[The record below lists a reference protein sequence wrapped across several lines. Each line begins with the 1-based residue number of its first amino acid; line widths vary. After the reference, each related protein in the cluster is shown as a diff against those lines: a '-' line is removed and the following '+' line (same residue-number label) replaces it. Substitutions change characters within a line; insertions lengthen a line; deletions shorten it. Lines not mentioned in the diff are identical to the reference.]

1 MNSVRN
7 ALFAPV
13 GGGKITEDTETSE
26 TGSMRVA
33 PVTLS
38 NTNSTRSANA
48 NSLPSINNGSNGTT
62 NGISTTFKVVNTT
75 TVQPPNSPGPASNPN
90 NGRPPASPTPKSMA
104 TVSSPN
110 ARPPVVHQTADDEED
125 DEDVFNPYQFMYALP
140 PHSYVKIPN
149 KLVLPAMQHPK
160 RAISLVLDLDETLVH
175 CSVEPIDK
183 PDAVFPVL
191 FNGVNYQVYVRKRPY
206 LEFFLEAV
214 APLYEVIL
222 FTASQK
228 VYADKLCEYID
239 PERKYIR
246 HKLFR
251 DSCLCVQGNYVKDID
266 VLGRNL
272 AQVSGMRWSGVLCIY
287 VALWAVFT
295 CVLVSSV

>member
-13 GGGKITEDTETSE
+13 GGGKITEDTETSDS
-26 TGSMRVA
+26 GSMRVV
-33 PVTLS
+33 PVPM
-38 NTNSTRSANA
+38 NNSSQRVVSA
-48 NSLPSINNGSNGTT
+48 NSLPSINNGSSN
-62 NGISTTFKVVNTT
+62 NGISSSFKAVNA
-75 TVQPPNSPGPASNPN
+75 VAIQPPNSPGPTNVPS
-90 NGRPPASPTPKSMA
+90 NGRPPASPTPKSMN
-104 TVSSPN
+104 TVNSPN
-110 ARPPVVHQTADDEED
+110 ARAPIVHNTVDDEVD

-149 KLVLPAMQHPK
+149 KLVLPVMQHPK

-206 LEFFLEAV
+206 LEFFLEAI

-272 AQVSGMRWSGVLCIY
+272 AQVSQMYVDCLCRYAIRAYIDCISG
-287 VALWAVFT
+287 
-295 CVLVSSV
+295 